1 MSASSDSSPATGS
14 IWLRPATWIRDRA
27 PDWKVRLVTP
37 GESTLVLVVAA
48 IVGVYAGLA
57 TGLFANAISFFH
69 LLFFRTKT
77 FASVF
82 SLGPAGDAWR
92 ERFVE
97 ELLRTRWHVE
107 YLVVAGIGIAAALV
121 LDRIARLTPID
132 PEEKVPGGERPFLTI
147 AELLAVWIALF
158 YPLSLLAAFN
168 RSFPQTH
175 VGLATILDQAPW
187 FLVLLIPTVGGLAV
201 GLLVHHLSPE
211 SKGHGVSEV
220 IEAVAVHGG
229 RIPASVAIWKSLTAA
244 ISIGSGGSVGREG
257 PVVQV
262 GSSVGSAIGQKLEFS
277 RSNLLVLVGAGAAAG
292 IAGSFNAPIAG
303 AMFAVEI
310 ILLDF
315 GVRTFTPIV
324 LASVTAVITS
334 QSLIGGVQEIVRPTY
349 EMVSG
354 LEIFAYALLGIIA
367 GAVCL
372 LYIRGLILGEEVF
385 AGERGGRV
393 GRWLSRLP
401 PPVKPAAGGFL
412 LGVIGLFIP
421 RALGTGY
428 ETMNA
433 ALIGELSFG
442 VLALMVIAK
451 IAATSLTL
459 GSGGSGGSF
468 FPAMVIGAALG
479 GAFGTVIHGLA
490 PAYTAVPGAYAL
502 VGMGA
507 VVAGATLAPLTGI
520 VMLFELTG
528 NYEIILPLMV
538 TCVIASTMV
547 HRILGESIYTLKLSA
562 RGISVRSHREQVV
575 LRSLSV
581 AGAMTRELAT
591 LEPSTRLKDLLQLFT
606 STTYS
611 VFPVVE
617 NGSQLVGLI
626 TVQDVRSILY
636 EEGLSELVVVEELA
650 RPPQA
655 VLTPDDDLET
665 ALKHLVSCDVD
676 ILPVVARRDSREL
689 VGVLSR
695 RDVLRAYGRAVAR
708 RPGHAHLHDRLRG

>member
-1 MSASSDSSPATGS
+1 MRSSSEATSGGA
-14 IWLRPATWIRDRA
+14 WLRPATWIRERV

-37 GESTLVLVVAA
+37 GEPTLVLVVAA
-48 IVGVYAGLA
+48 IVGVFAGLA
-57 TGLFANAISFFH
+57 TGLFANAINFFH
-69 LLFFRTKT
+69 LLFFRTAT
-77 FASVF
+77 FAQVF
-82 SLGPAGDAWR
+82 SLGPRGDAWR
-92 ERFVE
+92 ARFLE

-107 YLVVAGIGIAAALV
+107 YLVVGGAAIAAALV
-121 LDRIARLTPID
+121 LDRIARLTPIT
-132 PEEKVPGGERPFLTI
+132 PGERIPGGERPFRTI
-147 AELLAVWIALF
+147 AELLAVGIALF
-158 YPLSLLAAFN
+158 YPLTLLAAFN

-175 VGLATILDQAPW
+175 VGLATIVEQAPW
-187 FLVLLIPTVGGLAV
+187 YLVVLIPAVGGLAV

-262 GSSVGSAIGQKLEFS
+262 GSAVGSAIGQKLAFS

-303 AMFAVEI
+303 AMFALEI

-324 LASVTAVITS
+324 LAAVTAVLTS

-354 LEIFAYALLGIIA
+354 LEIFAYVLLGLLA
-367 GAVCL
+367 GAACL
-372 LYIRGLILGEEVF
+372 FYVRGLLAGEDLFAGKRGGRFGAWLASLPPPIRPAIGGLLLGAFGLIL
-385 AGERGGRV
+385 
-393 GRWLSRLP
+393 
-401 PPVKPAAGGFL
+401 
-412 LGVIGLFIP
+412 P

-433 ALIGELSFG
+433 ALLGELPLG
-442 VLALMVIAK
+442 VLVAMIFGKVI
-451 IAATSLTL
+451 ATSLTL

-468 FPAMVIGAALG
+468 FPAMVLGAMVG
-479 GAFGTVIHGLA
+479 GAFGSVVHAIFPEH
-490 PAYTAVPGAYAL
+490 TAVPGAYAL

-507 VVAGATLAPLTGI
+507 VVAGSTVAPLTGI

-547 HRILGESIYTLKLSA
+547 HRILGASIYTLKLSA
-562 RGISVRSHREQVV
+562 RGIAVRSHREHVV
-575 LRSLSV
+575 LRQIPV
-581 AGAMTRELAT
+581 EDAMTRELAT
-591 LEPSTRLKDLLQLFT
+591 LSEETPLKELLHLFT
-606 STTYS
+606 TTTYPT
-611 VFPVVE
+611 FPVVNARGE
-617 NGSQLVGLI
+617 LVGLVS
-626 TVQDVRSILY
+626 VQDVRAILY
-636 EEGLSELVVVEELA
+636 EEGLPELVVVQELA
-650 RPPQA
+650 RPPA
-655 VLTPDDDLET
+655 AILHPDDDLET
-665 ALKHLVSCDVD
+665 ALQKMVASDQD
-676 ILPVVARRDSREL
+676 ILPVVARDDERRL
-689 VGVLSR
+689 VGLLSR
-695 RDVLRAYGRAVAR
+695 RDVLTAYGRAIAR
-708 RPGHAHLHDRLRG
+708 AGAAFPRAG